1 MKIIVAHPGKQHSFK
16 TAEAL
21 NKNNHLFKYITTVYD
36 GPKSYTALLKFIL
49 PSKLFNK
56 VNTRKSSLLT
66 TADII
71 QFNEIYGLLNLIL
84 LRIPVLKKFHSLYS
98 IFITNEFGVKV
109 ARYAIKHNVDAVI
122 MYDTTSNKCWSIL
135 LDEAPHIK
143 RILDVTIASRL
154 FMKENYIKD
163 MERTG
168 DNYFKI
174 EQQHLWIENNM
185 VRYKEEFRKSEY
197 FIVASNVVKE
207 SLLFSGVLEN
217 KIAIIPYGVDIDK
230 FEFKQHQKF
239 SLPLKIIYVGEI
251 SYRKG
256 IHHLLKVIS
265 KFCGQ
270 NVDLYLCGDFKGSSK
285 LFNEYK
291 NSSNIHFLGFVT
303 RDVLAKKYAD
313 SDVFILPTLGE
324 GYGLVVLEA
333 LSVGLPCIVSD
344 LAGGNDAIIDGYNGF
359 EFPAGDNL
367 ALKSTIQWFIDN
379 PTKLS
384 EMSINSRKS
393 VLNQTWESYDLGLN
407 DFMEQVIKNE
417 HE

>member
-21 NKNNHLFKYITTVYD
+21 NKYNHLYKYITTVYD
-36 GPKSYTALLKFIL
+36 GPKSYTALLKYVL
-49 PSKLFNK
+49 PAKLFNK
-56 VNTRKSSLLT
+56 ANTRKSSRLRT
-66 TADII
+66 SDII

-84 LRIPVLKKFHSLYS
+84 LRIPFLKKFSSGYS
-98 IFITNEFGVKV
+98 IFISNRFGSKV

-122 MYDTTSNKCWSIL
+122 MYDTTSNKCWRIL
-135 LDEAPHIK
+135 KEEAPHIK

-154 FMKENYIKD
+154 FMKENFIKD

-168 DNYFKI
+168 DLYFKI
-174 EQQHLWIENNM
+174 EQQHLWNKNNID
-185 VRYKEEFRKSEY
+185 RYKEEFLNSEY
-197 FIVASNVVKE
+197 FIVASKMVRE
-207 SLLFSGVLEN
+207 SLLFSGVIED
-217 KIAIIPYGVDIDK
+217 KVTIIPYGVDIDK
-230 FEFKQHQKF
+230 FEFKVEQNL

-265 KFCGQ
+265 EFSDKKVELF
-270 NVDLYLCGDFKGSSK
+270 LCGDFKDTSK
-285 LFNEYK
+285 LFIKYK
-291 NSSNIHFLGFVT
+291 NISNIHFLGFVT
-303 RDVLAKKYAD
+303 RDILAKRYAS
-313 SDVFILPTLGE
+313 SDIFILPTLGE

-344 LAGGNDAIIDGYNGF
+344 LAGGNDAIINGYNGF

-379 PTKLS
+379 PVKLL
-384 EMSINSRKS
+384 EMSVNSRTS
-393 VLNQTWESYDLGLN
+393 ILNQTWDTYDIKIN
-407 DFMEQVIKNE
+407 DFIFQLDKVNHK
-417 HE
+417 